1 MKIRIIC
8 TGVKKVIKR
17 LRDFIK
23 YNDEKSMTIKTYL
36 YAAYFRMCILI
47 LNKKDNEK
55 LESMLGERG
64 EESSLQE
71 TNETYRVARK
81 ISKHVNRIAE
91 HTPWE
96 SKCMVRAMT
105 AQKLLSEK
113 GIVSTIYLGVG
124 TTEDGGMRAHAWL
137 RCGEYCVTGGGDTEC
152 AVVAKFK
159 K

>member
-1 MKIRIIC
+1 M
-8 TGVKKVIKR
+8 VKR
-17 LRDFIK
+17 LMNFIK
-23 YNDEKSMTIKTYL
+23 YNGEKEMTIKSYL

-47 LNKKDNEK
+47 LNKRDNER
-55 LESMLGERG
+55 LERMLGERG
-64 EESSLQE
+64 QESPYEVSKENYQFAKKVSRYV
-71 TNETYRVARK
+71 NRVAG
-81 ISKHVNRIAE
+81 

-113 GIVSTIYLGVG
+113 GIETTIYLGVG
-124 TTEDGGMRAHAWL
+124 TNEQGGMRAHAWL
-137 RCGEYCVTGGGDTEC
+137 RCGNYCVTGGGDTEC